1 LFRVMRTPWQQRY
14 LQRFYDRDRGW
25 VDGTTEFHDLCAAK
39 IPRGSRILEVGAGPS
54 NETSRFMSG
63 LGELHGIDPDPE
75 VTHNDALASATILTD
90 DTFPYATASFDAC
103 VSDYVVEH
111 VDAPVRHLQQVHRVL
126 KPGAPY
132 VFRTP
137 NRWHFVYIIA
147 SLTPHAFHRVVANRL
162 RNLPPGVHDPYPTV
176 YAMNS
181 RGKIR
186 DLAAST
192 GFSVELL
199 RLIEK
204 EPSYGMA
211 SRALFFPFLAYERT
225 VNATDRLADLRAV
238 ILSVLRAI
246 G

>member
-1 LFRVMRTPWQQRY
+1 MHTPWQQRY
-14 LQRFYDRDRGW
+14 LQRFYDRDSGW
-25 VDGTTEFHDLCAAK
+25 IDGTTEFHDLCAAM
-39 IPRGSRILEVGAGPS
+39 IPRDGRILEVGAGPS
-54 NETSRFMSG
+54 NETSRFMSS
-63 LGELHGIDPDPE
+63 LGEVHGIDPDPE

-90 DTFPYATASFDAC
+90 EAFPYATASFDAC

-111 VDAPVRHLQQVHRVL
+111 VGTPARHLQQIHRVL

-132 VFRTP
+132 IFRTP
-137 NRWHFVYIIA
+137 NRWHFVYLIA
-147 SLTPHAFHRVVANRL
+147 SLTPHVFHRAVANRL

-181 RGKIR
+181 SGKIR
-186 DLAAST
+186 GLADSA
-192 GFSVELL
+192 GFSVEAL

-211 SRALFFPFLAYERT
+211 SRALFLPFVAYERA
-225 VNATDRLADLRAV
+225 VNSTDHLAGFRAV
-238 ILSVLRAI
+238 ILCVLRAD